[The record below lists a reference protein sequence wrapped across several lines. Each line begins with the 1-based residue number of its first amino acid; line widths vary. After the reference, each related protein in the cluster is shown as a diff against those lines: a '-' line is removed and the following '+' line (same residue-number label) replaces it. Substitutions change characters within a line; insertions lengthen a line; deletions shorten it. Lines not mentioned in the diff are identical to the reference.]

1 MNVVIQFDG
10 GCSMKHGIAAGAAV
24 AYTEDGV
31 ELARRAVF
39 LVDATTPIA
48 EYTGLIV
55 GLQLASELRA
65 TRVKAWGDAELIV
78 RHVDGR
84 YRCRSESLRGP
95 LELVWRLMA
104 SFESCEVLE
113 FPKAGPQLKR
123 RHSNVAADALAARA
137 MELRSNIYERS
148 A

>member
-1 MNVVIQFDG
+1 MARGV
-10 GCSMKHGIAAGAAV
+10 AAGAAV
-24 AYTEDGV
+24 AYTEAGV

-84 YRCRSESLRGP
+84 YRCRSEP
-95 LELVWRLMA
+95 LQPLLQLVWRLMA

-113 FPKAGPQLKR
+113 FPKAGPKLKR
-123 RHSNVAADALAARA
+123 RYNNVAADALAGEA
-137 MELRSNIYERS
+137 MRLRSSIYERS
-148 A
+148 T